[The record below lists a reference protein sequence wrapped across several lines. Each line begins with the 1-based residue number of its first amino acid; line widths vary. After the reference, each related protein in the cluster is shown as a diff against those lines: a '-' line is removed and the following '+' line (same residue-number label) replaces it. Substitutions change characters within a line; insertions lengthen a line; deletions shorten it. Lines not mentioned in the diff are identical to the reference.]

1 MLRGREAVYRE
12 INHRQADCRAVGL
25 ATHGP
30 GKYHPG
36 LVIARLFAMFSGSS
50 VALVTPMSMDGA
62 VDFACLERL
71 VDLHVEQGTDYL
83 VIAGTTGES
92 ATLSKAEHI
101 EVIRVAAERGAG
113 RIPVVAGTG
122 SNSTAQTIELSRAVA
137 GFPIDGYLI
146 VTPYYNKPTQ
156 EGLCRH
162 YLAIADALDRPVI
175 LYNVP
180 GRTGVDMLPA
190 TVARVAGHPGIV
202 GIKEATG
209 DLSRI
214 APLRAG
220 CGDDFVLLSG
230 DDATGREFI
239 LQGGQGV
246 ISVTANVAPAL
257 MAAMCEAAQEGNAA
271 LAAEIDAR
279 LADLHRDLFIESNPI
294 PVKWA
299 LERLGLIPGGLR
311 LPLTTLEV
319 AAQPA
324 IEAALRRAGLL
335 DALSGARRS
344 AGGQR

>member
-1 MLRGREAVYRE
+1 MME
-12 INHRQADCRAVGL
+12 
-25 ATHGP
+25 
-30 GKYHPG
+30 
-36 LVIARLFAMFSGSS
+36 
-50 VALVTPMSMDGA
+50 DGT
-62 VDFACLERL
+62 VDFPCLERL
-71 VDLHVEQGTDYL
+71 VDLHIAEGTDYL

-92 ATLSKAEHI
+92 ATLTRAEHI
-101 EVIRVAAERGAG
+101 EVIRVAAERASG

-122 SNSTAQTIELSRAVA
+122 SNSTAQTIDLSQAVA
-137 GFPIDGYLI
+137 SSPIDGYLI

-162 YLAIADALDRPVI
+162 YLAIADAVDRPVI

-180 GRTGVDMLPA
+180 GRTGVDMLPG
-190 TVARVAGHPGIV
+190 TVARVAAHPGIV

-209 DLSRI
+209 DLSRL

-220 CGDDFVLLSG
+220 CGEDFLLLSG
-230 DDATGREFI
+230 DDATCRQFI

-257 MAAMCEAAQEGNAA
+257 MAEMCEAALEGDEA
-271 LAAEIDAR
+271 LAAELDAR

-311 LPLTTLEV
+311 LPLTPLSA
-319 AAQPA
+319 AAQP
-324 IEAALRRAGLL
+324 IVEAAMRRAGLL
-335 DALSGARRS
+335 RDIPGVRAS

>member
-1 MLRGREAVYRE
+1 M
-12 INHRQADCRAVGL
+12 
-25 ATHGP
+25 
-30 GKYHPG
+30 
-36 LVIARLFAMFSGSS
+36 S
-50 VALVTPMSMDGA
+50 VDGT

-71 VDLHVEQGTDYL
+71 VDLHVEEGTDCL

-92 ATLSKAEHI
+92 ATLTKSEHI
-101 EVIRVAAERGAG
+101 EVIRVAAERAAG

-137 GFPIDGYLI
+137 AYPIDGYLI

-162 YLAIADALDRPVI
+162 YLAIADAVDRPVI

-180 GRTGVDMLPA
+180 GRTGVDMLPETVA
-190 TVARVAGHPGIV
+190 TVARHSGIV

-220 CGDDFVLLSG
+220 CGDEFVLLSG
-230 DDATGREFI
+230 DDATAREFI
-239 LQGGQGV
+239 LKGGQGV

-257 MAAMCEAAQEGNAA
+257 MANMCEAALEGNDV
-271 LAAEIDAR
+271 LAAELDAR

-299 LERLGLIPGGLR
+299 LERLSLIPGGLR
-311 LPLTTLEV
+311 LPLTPLSA
-319 AAQPA
+319 AAQPVV
-324 IEAALRRAGLL
+324 EAALRRAGLL
-335 DALSGARRS
+335 ATLSDPRVS

>member
-1 MLRGREAVYRE
+1 
-12 INHRQADCRAVGL
+12 
-25 ATHGP
+25 
-30 GKYHPG
+30 
-36 LVIARLFAMFSGSS
+36 MFSGSS
-50 VALVTPMSMDGA
+50 VALVTPMMADGT

-71 VDLHVEQGTDYL
+71 VDLHIAAGTDCL

-92 ATLSKAEHI
+92 ATLTRAEHI
-101 EVIRVAAERGAG
+101 EVIRVAAERAAG
-113 RIPVVAGTG
+113 SIPVIAGTG
-122 SNSTAQTIELSRAVA
+122 SNSTAQTIDLSRAVA
-137 GFPIDGYLI
+137 AFPIDGYLI

-190 TVARVAGHPGIV
+190 TVARVADHIGIV

-209 DLSRI
+209 DLSRL
-214 APLRAG
+214 APLRLG
-220 CGDDFVLLSG
+220 CGDDFLLLSG
-230 DDATGREFI
+230 DDATCREFI

-257 MAAMCEAAQEGNAA
+257 MAAMCEAALEGDAL
-271 LAAEIDAR
+271 LAAELDAS

-311 LPLTTLEV
+311 LPLTPLST
-319 AAQPA
+319 AAQPVV
-324 IEAALRRAGLL
+324 EAALRRAGLL
-335 DALSGARRS
+335 VEAAPGAR
-344 AGGQR
+344 AATGGQR

>member
-1 MLRGREAVYRE
+1 
-12 INHRQADCRAVGL
+12 
-25 ATHGP
+25 
-30 GKYHPG
+30 
-36 LVIARLFAMFSGSS
+36 MFSGSS
-50 VALVTPMSMDGA
+50 VALVTPMSVDGT

-71 VDLHVEQGTDYL
+71 VDLHVEEGTDCL

-92 ATLSKAEHI
+92 ATLTKSEHI
-101 EVIRVAAERGAG
+101 EVIRVAAERAAG

-137 GFPIDGYLI
+137 AYPIDGYLI

-162 YLAIADALDRPVI
+162 YLAIADAVDRPVI

-180 GRTGVDMLPA
+180 GRTGVDMLPETVA
-190 TVARVAGHPGIV
+190 TVARHSGIV

-220 CGDDFVLLSG
+220 CGDEFVLLSG
-230 DDATGREFI
+230 DDATAREFI
-239 LQGGQGV
+239 LKGGQGV

-257 MAAMCEAAQEGNAA
+257 MANMCEAALEGNDV
-271 LAAEIDAR
+271 LAAELDAR

-299 LERLGLIPGGLR
+299 LERLGLISGGLR
-311 LPLTTLEV
+311 LPLTPLSA
-319 AAQPA
+319 AAQPVV
-324 IEAALRRAGLL
+324 EAALRRAGLL
-335 DALSGARRS
+335 ATLSDPRVS